1 MPEFRRKNI
10 RLPAARYIGR
20 SWYFLTMVVEGRLD
34 RFSGAGLVAENLR
47 FLTEH
52 AESKHFAISAYCFM
66 PDHLHLLIN
75 GTEEDANLLA
85 FGDGFKQ
92 VSAFTFKQRTGAR
105 LWQKKYHDHIL
116 RDDERWES
124 VACYIWNNP
133 VRKGL
138 CKRAED
144 WPYSG
149 SFVVDWRKLMSAGMD
164 AWVPP
169 WKKGTMPG

>member
-20 SWYFLTMVVEGRLD
+20 WWCFLTMVVEGRID
-34 RFSGAGLVAENLR
+34 RFSDAGLVAENLR

-52 AESKHFAISAYCFM
+52 ALSSHFAVSAYCFM
-66 PDHLHLLIN
+66 PDHLHLLTN
-75 GTEEDANLLA
+75 GVEDDSNVLR

-92 VSAFTFKQRTGAR
+92 ISAFTFKQRTDAR

-116 RDDERWES
+116 RADERWEP

-133 VRKGL
+133 VRTGL

-149 SFVVDWRKLMSAGMD
+149 SFTLDWRKLISVGVD
-164 AWVPP
+164 PWTPP
-169 WKKGTMPG
+169 WKQKDAR